1 MRFAYADPPY
11 PGCAGRYPENTE
23 VDHPA
28 LIARLVDEYPDGWA
42 LSTHSPALRELL
54 PLCPEDVRVLSWVK
68 PFAVF
73 KPNVGV
79 AYAWEPVILRG
90 GRRRTRQQPTVRDW
104 VAEGITLKRG
114 LVGAK
119 PDAFCYWLFEV
130 LGAQAGDTL
139 DDLYPG
145 SGAVTRA
152 WCRWQGRT
160 VPGPLVQFSLFDV
173 QAKGT

>member
-1 MRFAYADPPY
+1 MRVAYADPPY
-11 PGCAGRYPENTE
+11 PGCAGRYPEKAE
-23 VDHPA
+23 VDHAA

-42 LSTHSPALRELL
+42 LSTHAPALRQLL

-79 AYAWEPVILRG
+79 AYAWEPVIFRG
-90 GRRRTRQQPTVRDW
+90 GRKRTRKQPTVRDW
-104 VAEGITLKRG
+104 MSVGITLRRG

-130 LGAQAGDTL
+130 FNLRPGDL
-139 DDLYPG
+139 LADLYPG
-145 SGAVTRA
+145 TGAVTRA
-152 WCRWQGRT
+152 WYRWQAQMELR
-160 VPGPLVQFSLFDV
+160 
-173 QAKGT
+173 AA